1 MIVPRWTS
9 STTPGS
15 LLRADIG
22 IPALSQKL
30 LAVVG
35 GVDLGELHLVFGQF
49 VRGEDGSGFADGGTG
64 PTIQTPLRVDEELLE
79 AVYGPFA
86 LSGVNV
92 LALAGLRA
100 FIVYCAEVGDYVWHK
115 GVLSMK

>member
-1 MIVPRWTS
+1 MPSGDLMPTLTRPPFLSLGLSRLGRVITLSTTLLPTFTTMRAMMVPRWTS

-22 IPALSQKL
+22 IQPLSQKL

-64 PTIQTPLRVDEELLE
+64 PTIQTPLRVDEEL
-79 AVYGPFA
+79 P
-86 LSGVNV
+86 
-92 LALAGLRA
+92 
-100 FIVYCAEVGDYVWHK
+100 
-115 GVLSMK
+115 